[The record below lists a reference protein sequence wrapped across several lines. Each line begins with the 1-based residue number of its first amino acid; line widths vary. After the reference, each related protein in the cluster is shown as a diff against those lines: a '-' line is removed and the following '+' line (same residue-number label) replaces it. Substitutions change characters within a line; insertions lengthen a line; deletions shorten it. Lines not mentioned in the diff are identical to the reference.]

1 MSAPHI
7 RVKITETI
15 VYERTYTLD
24 EITSADTN
32 LAGMTELQVV
42 EHLNVHGDVN
52 GPLHEDM
59 ERDNEVISAVT
70 TAALV

>member
-1 MSAPHI
+1 MSAPRI

-24 EITSADTN
+24 EIVSADAN
-32 LAGMTELQVV
+32 LAGMTEQQVV
-42 EHLNVHGDVN
+42 EHLNAHGDTD
-52 GPLHEDM
+52 GTLHEDM